1 MVSRAHSSRLPI
13 ATALAG
19 LVLVLYYASVF
30 KPLSRRVDDLDGPL
44 TNLWH
49 SFVTTNRTHEACAG
63 LDFTLVDQRV
73 EELRGAL
80 KHLESAQSAVQT
92 RLKLPP
98 EVNARLAEPFQL
110 IDFQNDR
117 SRQAEALT
125 RLAKEKGVACEPA
138 VLNGLPEYSVDLV
151 DPRLLWPRLY
161 FANQLLLAAVHSKV
175 AGLRSLTQLPSIS
188 HRKDSVGD
196 GLLEE
201 LPMRIELFGPTP
213 AVAQFVTSL
222 PLRGEDLNLVGLDT
236 LLTNKPVF
244 FAGRILARKHSPERP
259 EDVLLELTVSGW
271 VVAAGGPS
279 E

>member
-1 MVSRAHSSRLPI
+1 M
-13 ATALAG
+13 
-19 LVLVLYYASVF
+19 
-30 KPLSRRVDDLDGPL
+30 
-44 TNLWH
+44 
-49 SFVTTNRTHEACAG
+49 
-63 LDFTLVDQRV
+63 
-73 EELRGAL
+73 
-80 KHLESAQSAVQT
+80 
-92 RLKLPP
+92 
-98 EVNARLAEPFQL
+98 
-110 IDFQNDR
+110 
-117 SRQAEALT
+117 
-125 RLAKEKGVACEPA
+125 
-138 VLNGLPEYSVDLV
+138 
-151 DPRLLWPRLY
+151 
-161 FANQLLLAAVHSKV
+161 HSKV